1 MNALARV
8 LMAAMDALRGADF
21 ALVGGIA
28 VSARTE
34 PRFTRDL
41 DLAVAVRDDA
51 EAEALVRRM
60 TASGFQI
67 GSIIEQDAAERLA
80 TVRMV
85 APGQT
90 AHGVVVDLLFA
101 SSGIEPELV
110 EAAERLEVFQ
120 GVTAP
125 VARIGHLIALKV
137 LARDDVRR
145 PQDAVDLR
153 ALVAAAGPA
162 DLALART
169 SAEVIVRRGFARDRD
184 LVALLDALL
193 ALLRPA

>member
-8 LMAAMDALRGADF
+8 LTAAMDALKGADF

-51 EAEALVRRM
+51 EAETLVREM
-60 TASGFQI
+60 TAAGFQI

-80 TVRMV
+80 TVRLV
-85 APGQT
+85 GPGQT

-110 EAAERLEVFQ
+110 ETAELLEVFQ

-125 VARIGHLIALKV
+125 VAQIGHLIALKV
-137 LARDDVRR
+137 LARDDVHR
-145 PQDAVDLR
+145 PQDAVDLH
-153 ALVAAAGPA
+153 ALVRAAGPA
-162 DLALART
+162 DLAVART
-169 SAEVIVRRGFARDRD
+169 SVELIARRGFARGRD
-184 LVALLDALL
+184 LMALLDGLTAS
-193 ALLRPA
+193 RPM